1 VRFRSLVLLV
11 VVVGV
16 AAMAVRPSFD
26 TDTWWH
32 LRAGQWIVENRQ
44 VPTADP
50 FSSTMRDHP
59 WEYPGWLAQ
68 VVMLGFFRVGALSGL
83 TAFSALLIGIAFLL
97 LWPLLE
103 GPLLLRASIL
113 LLAAATSAVY
123 WAARPYIA
131 SFTLAAFFLWALEQT
146 RRRARPRAV
155 WLLPLAMALWVNLH
169 GGFAIGFI
177 FIVMYLGGAVLDLAA
192 IAVRGRGTWSEAWHA
207 RRSEI
212 LSLCAVL
219 LLCLAAS
226 AVNPHGLAVLAYP
239 FKTVSI
245 PVLQDFIQE
254 WQPPDLRAAQLL
266 PFMAMLLSIIVTL
279 GLSRRAAT
287 ATELVVVSGWT
298 ALALVAVRNVPIFAL
313 AAAPVIARH
322 AAAVLPFR
330 EGRPGSGEP
339 VEERRVL
346 NALLGAALVLIL
358 IAWTAWQAS
367 PGRNAAHL
375 HTQVP
380 VAAVEA
386 MRRVR
391 PRGNLLNDYNWGGYV
406 LWELYPAYPTF
417 VDGRTDVFSDEIFED
432 YLRLWAAQ
440 PGWEAAIERWDIGV
454 VLLPPQSPLVG
465 ALDAAGWEER
475 HRDEQAVVLVRPGS
489 G

>member
-44 VPTADP
+44 VPKADP
-50 FSSTMRDHP
+50 FSSTMSGRP

-68 VVMLGFFRVGALSGL
+68 VVMLGFFRVGGLAGL
-83 TAFSALLIGIAFLL
+83 TAFSAVLIGVAFFLL
-97 LWPLLE
+97 WRLLE
-103 GPLLLRASIL
+103 GPLLLRAAVL
-113 LLAAATSAVY
+113 LLAASTSAVY
-123 WAARPYIA
+123 WAARPHIA

-146 RRRARPRAV
+146 RRRTRPRAI

-169 GGFAIGFI
+169 G
-177 FIVMYLGGAVLDLAA
+177 VLMVLGGALIDLAA
-192 IAVRGRGTWSEAWHA
+192 IPLRGRGTWKEAWHA

-219 LLCLAAS
+219 LLCLVAS
-226 AVNPHGLAVLAYP
+226 ALNPHGPAVLAYP

-254 WQPPDLRAAQLL
+254 WQPPDLRTAQLL
-266 PFMAMLLSIIVTL
+266 PFMAMLLAVIVAL
-279 GLSRRAAT
+279 GLSPSAAT
-287 ATELVVVSGWT
+287 ATELVAVAGWT
-298 ALALVAVRNVPIFAL
+298 ALALIAVRNVPIFAL

-322 AAAVLPFR
+322 ASAALPLL
-330 EGRPGSGEP
+330 EGGAKSGEP
-339 VEERRVL
+339 VEQKRGL
-346 NALLGAALVLIL
+346 NALLGAAFVLIV
-358 IAWTAWQAS
+358 IAWTAWQVS
-367 PGRNAAHL
+367 PDRNAAQL
-375 HTQVP
+375 QAQVP

-386 MRRVR
+386 MRQVG

-406 LWELYPAYPTF
+406 LWELYPAYTTF
-417 VDGRTDVFSDEIFED
+417 VDGRTDVFSDEVFED

-454 VLLPPQSPLVG
+454 VLLPPRSPLVG
-465 ALDAAGWEER
+465 ALHAGGWEER
-475 HRDEQAVVLVRPGS
+475 YRDEQAVVMLRPGS